1 MKRVFLAG
9 IIICLILVGGAV
21 GMAKFHSQP
30 DTVLTE
36 TILAKRDHLKVL
48 WAISEMC
55 TDKSVATNPD
65 NPVAVLSVRAPLGS
79 NEGVPYPVFSQKPT
93 TFQMAAKNYSE
104 ELRDQRI
111 KLDQEIN
118 AGQSE
123 SWWFK
128 VAIAALGGLAA
139 IMIGLKPLFEKFD
152 SLKLINT
159 SIAAAA
165 IIFSGTVGT
174 LSSVS
179 AFADAQAR
187 SLQYQRTLAQ
197 LQQLHWRVGNDVF
210 AATSLCATGA
220 NPDLQKV
227 GAWKYRFEE
236 ITNEA
241 MPSVAKPGDLA
252 QPQKDTASIRTIAA
266 QETPAGR
273 VATE

>member
-1 MKRVFLAG
+1 MRLMFSAG
-9 IIICLILVGGAV
+9 IIIGLVLVSGAV
-21 GMAKFHSQP
+21 GVTKSYSRP
-30 DTVLTE
+30 ETVLTE
-36 TILAKRDHLKVL
+36 TILAQRDHLKVL
-48 WAISEMC
+48 SAIGEMC
-55 TDKSVATNPD
+55 TDRSVASNRAS
-65 NPVAVLSVRAPLGS
+65 PVTALNVRAPRGS
-79 NEGVPYPVFSQKPT
+79 NEEVPYPAYSQKPT

-111 KLDQEIN
+111 KLNQEID
-118 AGQSE
+118 AQQSD

-139 IMIGLKPLFEKFD
+139 ILIGLKPLFERFD
-152 SLKLINT
+152 NLKLLNT

-210 AATSLCATGA
+210 AATNLCATGE

-227 GAWKYRFEE
+227 GAWKFRFEE

-252 QPQKDTASIRTIAA
+252 QPQKETPSIRTIAS
-266 QETPAGR
+266 Q
-273 VATE
+273 

>member
-1 MKRVFLAG
+1 MGGDMKRVLSVG
-9 IIICLILVGGAV
+9 IIICLVLVAGVV
-21 GMAKFHSQP
+21 GMANSHSQS
-30 DTVLTE
+30 DTLLTE
-36 TILAKRDHLKVL
+36 TILANRDHLKVL
-48 WAISEMC
+48 RAISEMC
-55 TDKSVATNPD
+55 TGSSVATTPD
-65 NPVAVLSVRAPLGS
+65 NSGAFLKIHAPFDS
-79 NEGVPYPVFSQKPT
+79 NDEVPYTVSPQKPT
-93 TFQMAAKNYSE
+93 TFQMSARNYSE

-118 AGQSE
+118 GGEWAA
-123 SWWFK
+123 WWFK
-128 VAIAALGGLAA
+128 VTIAALGSLAA
-139 IMIGLKPLFEKFD
+139 ILIGLKPLFEKFD
-152 SLKLINT
+152 DLKLLNT

-187 SLQYQRTLAQ
+187 LLQYQRTLAQ

-210 AATSLCATGA
+210 AATSLCATGE

-241 MPSVAKPGDLA
+241 LPSVAKPGDLA
-252 QPQKDTASIRTIAA
+252 QPQKDPVTIRT
-266 QETPAGR
+266 
-273 VATE
+273 VSN

>member
-1 MKRVFLAG
+1 MKRVFSAG
-9 IIICLILVGGAV
+9 IIICLVLVVGAV
-21 GMAKFHSQP
+21 GMAKSHSQP
-30 DTVLTE
+30 ETVLTE

-55 TDKSVATNPD
+55 TDNSVATTPE
-65 NPVAVLSVRAPLGS
+65 NPVRVLSVRAPLRS
-79 NEGVPYPVFSQKPT
+79 NEEVPYPVFSQKPT

-118 AGQSE
+118 GGQSA

-128 VAIAALGGLAA
+128 IAIAALGGLAA

-152 SLKLINT
+152 RLKLLNT

-179 AFADAQAR
+179 AFADAQGR
-187 SLQYQRTLAQ
+187 LLQYQRTLAQ

-210 AATSLCATGA
+210 AATSLCATGE
-220 NPDLQKV
+220 NLDLQKV

-241 MPSVAKPGDLA
+241 LPSVAKPGDLA
-252 QPQKDTASIRTIAA
+252 QPQKDTASIRT
-266 QETPAGR
+266 
-273 VATE
+273 VSK

>member
-1 MKRVFLAG
+1 
-9 IIICLILVGGAV
+9 
-21 GMAKFHSQP
+21 
-30 DTVLTE
+30 
-36 TILAKRDHLKVL
+36 
-48 WAISEMC
+48 
-55 TDKSVATNPD
+55 
-65 NPVAVLSVRAPLGS
+65 
-79 NEGVPYPVFSQKPT
+79 
-93 TFQMAAKNYSE
+93 MAAKNYSE

-111 KLDQEIN
+111 KLNQEIN
-118 AGQSE
+118 AQQSD

-139 IMIGLKPLFEKFD
+139 ILIGLKPLFEKFD
-152 SLKLINT
+152 NLKLLNT

-210 AATSLCATGA
+210 AATNLCATGE

-252 QPQKDTASIRTIAA
+252 QPQKETPSIRTIAS
-266 QETPAGR
+266 Q
-273 VATE
+273 

>member
-1 MKRVFLAG
+1 MKLMFSAG
-9 IIICLILVGGAV
+9 SIICLVLVGGAV
-21 GMAKFHSQP
+21 GMAKSHGQP
-30 DTVLTE
+30 ETVLTE
-36 TILAKRDHLKVL
+36 TVLAKRDHLKVL
-48 WAISEMC
+48 STIDEMC
-55 TDKSVATNPD
+55 TDKSVATNHD
-65 NPVAVLSVRAPLGS
+65 SPVRLVGVRGSLGS
-79 NEGVPYPVFSQKPT
+79 NEEVPYPAYSQKPT

-118 AGQSE
+118 DQQSD
-123 SWWFK
+123 SWWFR

-139 IMIGLKPLFEKFD
+139 ILIGLKPLFEKFD
-152 SLKLINT
+152 SLKLLNT
-159 SIAAAA
+159 SVAAAA

-179 AFADAQAR
+179 AFADTQAR

-210 AATSLCATGA
+210 AATNLCATGE
-220 NPDLQKV
+220 NLDLQKV

-241 MPSVAKPGDLA
+241 MPSVAKPGDLG
-252 QPQKDTASIRTIAA
+252 QPQKDPPSNRTIAS
-266 QETPAGR
+266 Q
-273 VATE
+273 

>member
-1 MKRVFLAG
+1 MKRMLSAG
-9 IIICLILVGGAV
+9 IIICLVLVGGAM

-30 DTVLTE
+30 ETVLTE

-48 WAISEMC
+48 SAIGEMC
-55 TDKSVATNPD
+55 ADKSVATNHD
-65 NPVAVLSVRAPLGS
+65 NPVTVLNVRAPLGS
-79 NEGVPYPVFSQKPT
+79 NEEVRYPVYSQKPT
-93 TFQMAAKNYSE
+93 TFQLAAKNYSE

-118 AGQSE
+118 AGQSD
-123 SWWFK
+123 SWWFR

-152 SLKLINT
+152 SLKLLNT

-210 AATSLCATGA
+210 AATNLCATGE

-252 QPQKDTASIRTIAA
+252 QPEKETPSIRTIAS
-266 QETPAGR
+266 Q
-273 VATE
+273 

>member
-1 MKRVFLAG
+1 MKLMFSAG
-9 IIICLILVGGAV
+9 IIISLVLVGGAV
-21 GMAKFHSQP
+21 GVTKSHSQP
-30 DTVLTE
+30 ETVLTE
-36 TILAKRDHLKVL
+36 TILAKRDHQKVL
-48 WAISEMC
+48 SAIGVCS
-55 TDKSVATNPD
+55 TDKSVATNHD
-65 NPVAVLSVRAPLGS
+65 GPVLYVRAARGS
-79 NEGVPYPVFSQKPT
+79 YEEISYPVYSQTPT
-93 TFQMAAKNYSE
+93 TFQMAATNYSE
-104 ELRDQRI
+104 ELQDQRI

-118 AGQSE
+118 AQLSD
-123 SWWFK
+123 SWWFR

-152 SLKLINT
+152 SLKLLNT
-159 SIAAAA
+159 SVAAAA

-210 AATSLCATGA
+210 AATKLCATGE
-220 NPDLQKV
+220 NSDLAKV

-252 QPQKDTASIRTIAA
+252 QPQKEKPSNTTVAS
-266 QETPAGR
+266 Q
-273 VATE
+273 

>member
-1 MKRVFLAG
+1 MKLMFSAG
-9 IIICLILVGGAV
+9 IISLALVGGAV
-21 GMAKFHSQP
+21 GVTKSHSEP
-30 DTVLTE
+30 ATVLTE
-36 TILAKRDHLKVL
+36 TILAQRDHLKVL
-48 WAISEMC
+48 SAIDDMC
-55 TDKSVATNPD
+55 TDRSVATNRD
-65 NPVAVLSVRAPLGS
+65 GPVTALNVHAPRGS
-79 NEGVPYPVFSQKPT
+79 NEEVTYPVYSQKPT

-118 AGQSE
+118 AQQSD
-123 SWWFK
+123 SWWFR

-139 IMIGLKPLFEKFD
+139 ILIGLKPLFEKFD
-152 SLKLINT
+152 NLKLLNT
-159 SIAAAA
+159 SVAAAA

-179 AFADAQAR
+179 AFSDAQAR

-210 AATSLCATGA
+210 AATNLCATGE

-252 QPQKDTASIRTIAA
+252 QPQKETPSIRAIAS
-266 QETPAGR
+266 Q
-273 VATE
+273 

>member
-1 MKRVFLAG
+1 MKRMFFSAG
-9 IIICLILVGGAV
+9 IIICLILVGGAAE
-21 GMAKFHSQP
+21 MARFHSQP
-30 DTVLTE
+30 ETVLTE
-36 TILAKRDHLKVL
+36 TILANRDHLKVL
-48 WAISEMC
+48 RAISEMC
-55 TDKSVATNPD
+55 ADKSVATNAD
-65 NPVAVLSVRAPLGS
+65 NPVAVLSVHAPLGS
-79 NEGVPYPVFSQKPT
+79 DEGGPYPVFSQKPT

-123 SWWFK
+123 SWLFK

-152 SLKLINT
+152 SLKLLNT
-159 SIAAAA
+159 SVAAAA

-210 AATSLCATGA
+210 AATSLCATGE
-220 NPDLQKV
+220 NPDLQKA

-252 QPQKDTASIRTIAA
+252 QPLKETASIRTIAA
-266 QETPAGR
+266 Q
-273 VATE
+273 